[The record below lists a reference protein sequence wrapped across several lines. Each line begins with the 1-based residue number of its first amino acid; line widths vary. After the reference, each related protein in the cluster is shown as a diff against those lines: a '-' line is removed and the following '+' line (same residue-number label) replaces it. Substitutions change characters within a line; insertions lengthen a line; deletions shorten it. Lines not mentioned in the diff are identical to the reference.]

1 MKIKNIL
8 IIIFIII
15 GLYIVL
21 DFRDHN
27 FQRAIDA
34 CVAGSQ
40 KLEKPMMKMLLTGEP
55 ITANYAKE
63 IGLINDNF
71 SKAKLNIEVLKVAN
85 KIASKSNLTIKIGK
99 QAFYKQLEAI
109 K

>member
-8 IIIFIII
+8 IIIFIIV

-27 FQRAIDA
+27 SQRAIDA

-40 KLEKPMMKMLLTGEP
+40 KLEKPMTIEE
-55 ITANYAKE
+55 AKE
-63 IGLINDNF
+63 FCKKKILF
-71 SKAKLNIEVLKVAN
+71 KN
-85 KIASKSNLTIKIGK
+85 K
-99 QAFYKQLEAI
+99 
-109 K
+109 

>member
-8 IIIFIII
+8 TIIFIIV

-27 FQRAIDA
+27 SQRAIDA

-40 KLEKPMMKMLLTGEP
+40 KLEKPMTIEE
-55 ITANYAKE
+55 AKE
-63 IGLINDNF
+63 FCKKKIL
-71 SKAKLNIEVLKVAN
+71 LKN
-85 KIASKSNLTIKIGK
+85 K
-99 QAFYKQLEAI
+99 
-109 K
+109 

>member
-8 IIIFIII
+8 ILIFIIV

-27 FQRAIDA
+27 SQRAIDA

-40 KLEKPMMKMLLTGEP
+40 KLKKPMTIEE
-55 ITANYAKE
+55 AKE
-63 IGLINDNF
+63 FCKKKIL
-71 SKAKLNIEVLKVAN
+71 LKD
-85 KIASKSNLTIKIGK
+85 K
-99 QAFYKQLEAI
+99 
-109 K
+109 